1 MDYTQFP
8 GRNLDCGEFNFN
20 LLHELYGNFE
30 RRLHQRV
37 LRPQFRALSE
47 ETIQE
52 YHAAVEHASQ
62 DPSCADCILELSQ
75 GYRVFV
81 HKLLA

>member
-30 RRLHQRV
+30 RRAHKRA
-37 LRPQFRALSE
+37 LRPQSRTLSE
-47 ETIQE
+47 RTLQE
-52 YHAAVEHASQ
+52 YRTAIEQASQ
-62 DPSCADCILELSQ
+62 DRSCTDCTLELSQ

-81 HKLLA
+81 NKLLM